1 MRVHATRVR
10 DLRMRFGDPET
21 YVAECACGWISDPQ
35 TGRFAERA
43 ARREGRAHEEV
54 ELASY
59 GHHDGLQSAG
69 SNQ

>member
-1 MRVHATRVR
+1 VTPH
-10 DLRMRFGDPET
+10 
-21 YVAECACGWISDPQ
+21 

-54 ELASY
+54 ELAY

-69 SNQ
+69 SNE